1 MNENTYSNGSSVL
14 SSIRSTA
21 PAGFDLPEHLQ
32 GLGRMATNLYWT
44 WHPEVQGLF
53 RRIDPKLWSE
63 QAGPVRILI
72 EAKHLDS
79 LAGDAAFV
87 GDVQR
92 VTAAF
97 DAYMASFGSAWYAG
111 QPVKVKDGPIA
122 YFCAEYGFHESLN
135 LYAGGLG
142 ILAGDH
148 CKEASDIGLPF
159 VAVGLF
165 YRSGFFHQMVD
176 WEGRQEH
183 LYPALEPEKVSV
195 TRVLKPG
202 TQEPLK
208 VHVDMPGRTVAAA
221 VWLASVG
228 RIPLLLLD
236 TDLPENAIEDR
247 PITSQLYNNTR
258 EMRLHQE
265 SILGVGGVRAL
276 RALGIAPSV
285 WHLNEGHSA
294 FLLLERLRE
303 QLTYG
308 KSVEDARELV
318 KADSIITIHTPVPE
332 GNERFSAE
340 LAKSLVA
347 PILAGTAMSAD
358 AVLKLGLGADADPGV
373 FDMTAFAL
381 RHSRAANGVSLLH
394 GHTADGTWRE
404 IAGYPVGGVT
414 NGIHMPS
421 WIGPE
426 MKAVFAKYGGR
437 FNTETAVEVTAAG
450 NNRPSWNGI
459 LAADDRELW
468 AAHLAQKRS
477 LIAFAKQRLLTQHAR
492 HGEGP
497 ADLRELI
504 DALDPDAFI
513 IGFARRF
520 ATYKRASL
528 IFNDENR
535 LDAILNAPGRRVQI
549 LFSGKSHPG
558 DRGGQSL
565 ISDVYQKSQ
574 EARFKGKVF
583 LLEDYDIEVG
593 RSLVQGVDMWLNNP
607 RRPLEASGTSG
618 MKAAANGVPNVSIL
632 DGWWDE
638 AYEGPENRNG
648 WAIGGRDVVESSD
661 EQDKRDAN
669 EVYRILEQEV
679 IPAYFE
685 RDAVGLPTKWLP
697 VMKRAI
703 STSVVAFSTKRMLE
717 DYLTQMLVKG

>member
-1 MNENTYSNGSSVL
+1 L
-14 SSIRSTA
+14 
-21 PAGFDLPEHLQ
+21 GFEAHALIAN
-32 GLGRMATNLYWT
+32 LGRLASNLYWT
-44 WHPEVQGLF
+44 WHPEVQDLF
-53 RRIDPKLWSE
+53 RRIDPKLWAE
-63 QAGPVRILI
+63 QAGPTRILK
-72 EAKHLDS
+72 EAKG
-79 LAGDAAFV
+79 LAALSGDAAFV
-87 GDVQR
+87 ADVRRATTQ
-92 VTAAF
+92 F
-97 DAYMASFGSAWYAG
+97 DAYMASYDDAWYSKQG
-111 QPVKVKDGPIA
+111 VKVKGGPIA

-159 VAVGLF
+159 VAIGIF

-183 LYPALEPEKVSV
+183 LYPALQPEKVSV

-202 TQEPLK
+202 TLDALNVTVE
-208 VHVDMPGRTVAAA
+208 MPGRVVTAA

-228 RIPLLLLD
+228 RIPLLMLD
-236 TDLPENAIEDR
+236 TDLPENSIEDR

-258 EMRLHQE
+258 EMRLYQE
-265 SILGVGGVRAL
+265 TILGVGGVRAL

-303 QLTYG
+303 QLSGG
-308 KSVEDARELV
+308 KSVEDARQTV

-340 LAKSLVA
+340 LARSLVA
-347 PILAGTAMSAD
+347 PILAGTAMSAS
-358 AVLKLGLGADADPGV
+358 AILNLGLGADADPNV

-404 IAGYPVGGVT
+404 IAGYPVGAVT

-426 MKAVFAKYGGR
+426 MKAVFAKCGGR
-437 FNTETAVEVTAAG
+437 FNTETAVDVKPVA
-450 NNRPSWNGI
+450 NNRPAWEGI
-459 LAADDRELW
+459 LNADDKELW
-468 AAHLAQKRS
+468 SAHLAQKRS
-477 LIAFAKQRLLTQHAR
+477 LIGFAKQRLLTQHAR

-504 DALDPDAFI
+504 DALDPDAFL

-528 IFNDENR
+528 IFNDEDR

-593 RSLVQGVDMWLNNP
+593 RNLVQGVDMWLNNP

-648 WAIGGRDVVESSD
+648 WAIGGREVVESSD

-679 IPAYFE
+679 IPAYFD
-685 RDAVGLPTKWLP
+685 RDASGLPTKWLP